1 MTVPALIRRVATI
14 ALPALLAAA
23 VTTTAADTA
32 HAADYGDPC
41 FAHGHELVQ
50 WRGGPGTVEVPT
62 TQVAYNS
69 SGDCVAYAQWL
80 LELNGHP
87 EVAVDYSFGPITQA
101 AVYAY
106 QRQMQGLGYC
116 GGVDGVVGPRTFM
129 CMETAN

>member
-1 MTVPALIRRVATI
+1 MTVSALIRRVATA
-14 ALPALLAAA
+14 ALSTLVAAGA
-23 VTTTAADTA
+23 TVTMAGPA
-32 HAADYGDPC
+32 HATDYGASC
-41 FAHGHELVQ
+41 FAHGHELWP

-62 TQVAYNS
+62 TQVSYGS

-87 EVAVDYSFGPITQA
+87 EVAVDYSFGPVTRS

-106 QRQMQGLGYC
+106 QSQMQGLGYC

-129 CMETAN
+129 CLETAN

>member
-1 MTVPALIRRVATI
+1 MTLPTLIRRAATV

-23 VTTTAADTA
+23 VTTAVAEPA
-32 HAADYGDPC
+32 HATDYADPC
-41 FAHGHELVQ
+41 FAHGQESWS
-50 WRGGPGTVEVPT
+50 WRGGHGTVQVPT
-62 TQVAYNS
+62 TQVSYGS

-87 EVAVDYSFGPITQA
+87 EVAVDYSFGPITRA

-106 QRQMQGLGYC
+106 QTQMQGLGYC

-129 CMETAN
+129 CLETGN